1 MIEET
6 GIVRIVEGNTVW
18 IETTV
23 KSTCGSCHASENCGT
38 SVIAKAFTNKPE
50 LLKLQAPDSLVVGQR
65 VKLGVPE
72 SQLLSASMLVYILP
86 LFALIFAVVLLQSLL
101 PSAHEIWQVGLGFT
115 AMAMSFYALRRREL
129 NGKQKHFSPIILGAV
144 NEDTVTMKNEI
155 PLKKLS

>member
-23 KSTCGSCHASENCGT
+23 KSTCGSCHASDNCGT

-50 LLKLQAPDSLVVGQR
+50 LLKLQAPCSLVVGQR

-72 SQLLSASMLVYILP
+72 SQLLSASVLVYMLP
-86 LFALIFAVVLLQSLL
+86 LFALIAAVLLMQSLL
-101 PSAHEIWQVGLGFT
+101 PTAHEIWQISFGFS
-115 AMAMSFYALRRREL
+115 AMAMSFYALRRREN

-144 NEDTVTMKNEI
+144 NNDTVTMRNEI
-155 PLKKLS
+155 PLKKLP